1 MERLSLIISIAA
13 ILWSLITY
21 FVHDRKIKQQEAR
34 INEYQLEKI
43 KNEEEENKKALI
55 RGDVLRK
62 DKGLHML
69 KISNQGKAIAKN
81 VNMKISDP
89 QVIEIYDNKMPCEFM
104 HPQDCIELRFY
115 IVKTPVTT
123 VKITFTWDDDFKSG
137 NERTQILLPL

>member
-55 RGDVLRK
+55 CGNIVKGSDELRI
-62 DKGLHML
+62 L
-69 KISNQGKAIAKN
+69 KIYNKGKATARN
-81 VNMKISDP
+81 VDIQSLEPAMKITRD
-89 QVIEIYDNKMPCEFM
+89 YDLPCELIQ
-104 HPQDCIELRFY
+104 PQDYIEFRFY
-115 IVKTPVTT
+115 AGHIPETKM
-123 VKITFTWDDDFKSG
+123 KITFTWDDDFKSE
-137 NERTQILLPL
+137 NERTQILPL

>member
-55 RGDVLRK
+55 CGNIVKGSDELRI
-62 DKGLHML
+62 L
-69 KISNQGKAIAKN
+69 KIYNKGKATARN
-81 VNMKISDP
+81 VDIQSLEPAIIRREYNNDL
-89 QVIEIYDNKMPCEFM
+89 PCELIQ
-104 HPQDCIELRFY
+104 PQDYIEFRFY
-115 IVKTPVTT
+115 AGHIPETK
-123 VKITFTWDDDFKSG
+123 VKITFTWDDDFKSE
-137 NERTQILLPL
+137 NERTQILPL